1 MELALARVKGR
12 LRKEDRQAMLR
23 AKAYLSG
30 VWLARV
36 YPSGTQPPISEPSS
50 NGRGFQAQGPCY
62 SILQIENQ
70 IQVRGI

>member
-36 YPSGTQPPISEPSS
+36 YPSGTSPQSLNLVVMEEASRL
-50 NGRGFQAQGPCY
+50 RGLVTLFY
-62 SILQIENQ
+62 RLRIKF
-70 IQVRGI
+70 R